1 MKYLIFILSIFLIS
15 NSVSAASLGDLK
27 KVLENAEDKLKK
39 ELEIKSEN
47 SSEGKSLET
56 QSDSTKK
63 TTAQNN
69 NNSDFINLP
78 KSKFLTIEAFKRD
91 FDKKILVLN
100 RVSNGPNSTDIILKI
115 SINKFANGSNFEQ
128 AGIDTDVYYKENGK
142 WLKEVLKL
150 YYWEDAYF
158 CDSMKRNTC
167 VPGGMGFQMD
177 AFDYIF
183 GIMMGDAKSIG
194 TTVTAKAGYK
204 LIPTYAVQEG
214 DRSFNPQEWRLISP
228 NRFNDAEFSVIELSN
243 DENIIAQLEAE
254 IN

>member
-115 SINKFANGSNFEQ
+115 SINKLANGSNFEQ

-158 CDSMKRNTC
+158 CDSMKRNT
-167 VPGGMGFQMD
+167 
-177 AFDYIF
+177 
-183 GIMMGDAKSIG
+183 
-194 TTVTAKAGYK
+194 
-204 LIPTYAVQEG
+204 
-214 DRSFNPQEWRLISP
+214 
-228 NRFNDAEFSVIELSN
+228 
-243 DENIIAQLEAE
+243 
-254 IN
+254 